1 MNIITRRNRRER
13 IPVQNTERHRTNPA
27 QRHAEINR
35 SLNEQRRNLYRK
47 DGMSKDGH
55 GRLIASIPAEVIR
68 EVQRNDGPEAVKD
81 TKYLIRRAEEL
92 GHPVRMGRSKRR
104 R

>member
-1 MNIITRRNRRER
+1 MYIITHRNRRER
-13 IPVQNTERHRTNPA
+13 KPVQNTELHRTNPA

-35 SLNEQRRNLYRK
+35 SLNEQRRNLHRR
-47 DGMSKDGH
+47 DGMSKDGR
-55 GRLIASIPAEVIR
+55 GRLVASIPAEVIR
-68 EVQRNDGPEAVKD
+68 EVRRNDGAAAVQD